1 MTTPATHPRPGLSP
15 THYRLSTRLVRHLRS
30 AGTPLEA
37 HTLAE
42 GVLASPQIPRGAWTR
57 GLLEEL
63 LDGRFERVGEELGLW
78 EWKYPFPALGEAI
91 TVLDVETT
99 GLSPSDDEII
109 EFALIRLEAKEQRVF
124 QRMVNPGMDIS
135 PFISRLTGICNADV
149 RGAADVY
156 TVLEEALPL
165 LEGSTL
171 IIQNAPFDL
180 SFLQPRLLR
189 LGYRLDNPVVDTIH
203 WARKALPG
211 LPKRGLDALAWAFDL
226 CAQGRHRALAD
237 VEITLAVAL
246 EMYYMLTAGR
256 PAPVVQAASLPR
268 L

>member
-1 MTTPATHPRPGLSP
+1 MTTSAIPRSGLSP

-42 GVLASPQIPRGAWTR
+42 RVLASPQIPRGAWAR

-63 LDGRFERVGEELGLW
+63 LDGRFERQVDGLGLW
-78 EWKYPFPALGEAI
+78 EWKYPFPAKNEAV
-91 TVLDVETT
+91 TVLDIETT
-99 GLSPSDDEII
+99 GLSATDHEII
-109 EFALIRLEAKEQRVF
+109 ELALIRLEHGQQQVF
-124 QRMVNPGMDIS
+124 QRMVNPGVSIP
-135 PFISRLTGICNADV
+135 PFISRLTGIRNQDV

-156 TVLEEALPL
+156 SVLEEALPL
-165 LEGSTL
+165 LEDSTL

-180 SFLQPRLLR
+180 SFLQPRLGR
-189 LGYRLDNPVVDTIH
+189 LGYRLDNPVIDTIH

-211 LPKRGLDALAWAFDL
+211 LAKRGLDSLAWAFDL
-226 CAQGRHRALAD
+226 GPIEGRHRALGD
-237 VEITLAVAL
+237 VETTLQVAH

-256 PAPVVQAASLPR
+256 CTSVRQAASLPR